1 MDVQGLESKV
11 LNGGSKLLSEKLNWT
26 PFYESVSD
34 NPYLSDFY
42 SDMKRWSF
50 NLQIFFLHKR
60 FEMHQKMSAS
70 LTSVIQDRTIYE
82 DLEIFARNLYQLGK
96 LSQRD
101 WDNYCGLFKVMNSYL
116 KRPDLI
122 IYLKADTDTLISRI
136 KKRGRDYENSIDS
149 DYLANFSPYA
159 LSNDSKM
166 LITGEDIA
174 ELSLNNKDIPIL
186 HPGPINRG
194 IEISSRIVDEYPN
207 CLINNQVSNGIPI
220 RMALLYL
227 LQKYNK

>member
-1 MDVQGLESKV
+1 MLDKQKTKTSFIGLAGNIGVGKTTFT
-11 LNGGSKLLSEKLNWT
+11 KLLSEKLNWT
-26 PFYESVSD
+26 PFFESVSD

-70 LTSVIQDRTIYE
+70 LMSVIQDRTIYE

-101 WDNYCGLFKVMNSYL
+101 WDNYRGLFKVMNSYL
-116 KRPDLI
+116 KKPDLI
-122 IYLKADTDTLISRI
+122 IYLKADTDTLLSRI

-149 DYLANFSPYA
+149 EYIHTLNISYDRWIESISDQPVMTIKTDYFNIFEDAKTF
-159 LSNDSKM
+159 ND
-166 LITGEDIA
+166 IQ
-174 ELSLNNKDIPIL
+174 KDIL
-186 HPGPINRG
+186 KR
-194 IEISSRIVDEYPN
+194 
-207 CLINNQVSNGIPI
+207 L
-220 RMALLYL
+220 
-227 LQKYNK
+227 